1 MQLILG
7 FLALMVDFT
16 ENIYLT
22 GSISALANWSPSSAL
37 GPLDNTNTYPV
48 WSISVTIPANTA
60 FQYKY
65 IRKYNGAVTWES
77 DPNRSATAPAA
88 GATLTLTDTWR

>member
-1 MQLILG
+1 MSYSP
-7 FLALMVDFT
+7 

-22 GSISALANWSPSSAL
+22 GSIDALSYWSTSSAL
-37 GPLDNTNTYPV
+37 GPLDNTSTYPV
-48 WSISVTIPANTA
+48 WTIFVTIPANTT

-77 DPNRSATAPAA
+77 DPNRSATSPAA
-88 GATLTLTDTWR
+88 GATLALTDTWR